1 MFKKKRYRAYWSPLS
16 SIKNY
21 DGYSAFHLAALNGQ
35 KKVVQCLLAFNADK
49 EILNNKGQTPLLLA
63 VGQLHASIIELL
75 VEKSA

>member
-1 MFKKKRYRAYWSPLS
+1 
-16 SIKNY
+16 
-21 DGYSAFHLAALNGQ
+21 LAALNGQ